1 MMLLRESSD
10 ALDQVVDLTGTI
22 GGDVRGDAQHGAGS
36 GMPHEELLTVY
47 AEAAHDG
54 PEAVGLLDDQMLQA
68 VGPGGLVDAAAT
80 VAVFNGLVRSADATG
95 IPLDE
100 YVMAR
105 TVDERAELGLNEYAG
120 SANSR
125 PDS

>member
-1 MMLLRESSD
+1 MLLRESSD

-22 GGDVRGDAQHGAGS
+22 GGDVRHGAGPGVS
-36 GMPHEELLTVY
+36 HDGLLVAY
-47 AEAAHDG
+47 AEAAHDS
-54 PEAVGLLDDQMLQA
+54 PEAARLLDGQMLEA

-100 YVMAR
+100 YVMVR
-105 TVDERAELGLNEYAG
+105 TVDEREALGLNEFSG
-120 SANSR
+120 SANSVAGA
-125 PDS
+125 

>member
-1 MMLLRESSD
+1 MLLRESSD
-10 ALDQVVDLTGTI
+10 ALDQVVDLAGTI
-22 GGDVRGDAQHGAGS
+22 GGDVRHGAGPGVS
-36 GMPHEELLTVY
+36 HDGLLAAY
-47 AEAAHDG
+47 AEAAHDS
-54 PEAVGLLDDQMLQA
+54 PEAARLLDSQMLEA

-105 TVDERAELGLNEYAG
+105 TVDEREALGLNEFSG
-120 SANSR
+120 SANSVVGA
-125 PDS
+125 

>member
-1 MMLLRESSD
+1 MLLRESSE
-10 ALDQVVDLTGTI
+10 AVDQVVDLAATT
-22 GGDVRGDAQHGAGS
+22 GGDVQNVAGS
-36 GMPHEELLTVY
+36 GVPHDDLLTAY

-54 PEAVGLLDDQMLQA
+54 PEAARLLDAQMLEA
-68 VGPGGLVDAAAT
+68 VGSGGLVDAAAT

-100 YVMAR
+100 DVMER
-105 TVDERAELGLNEYAG
+105 TVDERAELGLNVFAG
-120 SANSR
+120 SANTR